1 MVSSW
6 SENWEQL
13 HVPYPKAAA
22 KRGSE
27 SGITLSGCSAAEP
40 GAGPSPFNISAKSSF
55 LGLLSRLGHR
65 ITLCHRDWGQ
75 CQHGAAEAAE
85 FPGGLPWEIEK
96 GSLSLPRLLPWVGFG
111 HLPNCLTRHATQTCL
126 LHLLFLSFLS
136 PSNAERNDRT
146 NLPLKSSGRRTQL
159 AHSESGGTR
168 HPVVGD
174 LFPWTCSGHSN
185 SLTYEHCRRASSG
198 QG

>member
-1 MVSSW
+1 M
-6 SENWEQL
+6 
-13 HVPYPKAAA
+13 
-22 KRGSE
+22 
-27 SGITLSGCSAAEP
+27 
-40 GAGPSPFNISAKSSF
+40 
-55 LGLLSRLGHR
+55 
-65 ITLCHRDWGQ
+65 CHRDWGQ

-96 GSLSLPRLLPWVGFG
+96 GSLRLPRLLPWVGFG

-198 QG
+198 QGLILSFPRTSGQIFLLLIDPSLCCMVPVLESLTYWRMRQVWFTFARSDF